1 MIPHEKTL
9 VERLK
14 NEPFALLGINT
25 DKDKDEYH
33 KLAAEQGVIW
43 RSSWQGATSG
53 VWPTAWGVNAF
64 PTIYV
69 LDAQGV
75 IRFIGPRGAELD
87 RAVDGLLEELKK
99 SKNAPAAGR

>member
-25 DKDKDEYH
+25 DKDKDEYR
-33 KLAAEQGVIW
+33 KQALEQGVVW

-53 VWPTAWGVNAF
+53 VWPRAWGVSSF

-69 LDAQGV
+69 LDAAGV
-75 IRFIGPRGAELD
+75 IRFIGPRDEALD
-87 RAVDGLLEELKK
+87 KAVDGLLAELKLGK
-99 SKNAPAAGR
+99 RAPPVGR